1 MKMTVPY
8 EFQTSESCE
17 NCKVRGNSF
26 FCQLP
31 QPVLRDLDAIKYT
44 SSYPQGAVLFMEKQA
59 TRGIY
64 VICEGEVKL
73 SVSSADGKTLILRIA
88 KAGDVLGLTSAISGA
103 TNEGTAEVLRPC
115 HVAFVRRED
124 FLRFLSQHP
133 DVYRTALNQV
143 ASQYQTACEQI
154 RTIGLS
160 ASVTE
165 KVARLLLDWCAGST
179 AAAKCRTTMPL
190 THEEIAEFVGTT
202 RESVTRTLSDFKRR
216 QLIQLHGSTLTIPS
230 REALANCARP

>member
-1 MKMTVPY
+1 M
-8 EFQTSESCE
+8 
-17 NCKVRGNSF
+17 
-26 FCQLP
+26 P
-31 QPVLRDLDAIKYT
+31 QPTLRDLDAIKYT
-44 SSYPQGAVLFMEKQA
+44 SSYPQGAVLFMEKQSA
-59 TRGIY
+59 RGIY

-88 KAGDVLGLTSAISGA
+88 KAGDVLGLTAALSGA
-103 TNEGTAEVLRPC
+103 SNEVTAEVLRPC
-115 HVAFVRRED
+115 QVAFVRRED
-124 FLRFLSQHP
+124 FLRFLSEHAE
-133 DVYRTALNQV
+133 VYRTALTQV
-143 ASQYQTACEQI
+143 AGQYQTACEQI

-230 REALANCARP
+230 VEALASCARP